1 MVGQELWLAKRKR
14 VNKIADSW
22 HKGFRTE
29 PPTYRPIAV
38 VDIGSNS
45 VRLVVYDGLRR
56 SPAPIFNEKI
66 LCGLGKGVAITGQLN
81 EAAIARALLALRRFR
96 ALAKQMGVKTIY
108 AVATAAAREA
118 SNGAA
123 FIDKAESALGAGI
136 SVLTGKEEARFA
148 ALGVIAGMPEADGIA
163 GDLGGGSLELIDI
176 RDGKLND
183 GITLPIGPLR
193 LMDLSGGS
201 IQRARE
207 IVDEYFAKA
216 VILKQLQ
223 GRSFYAVGGT
233 WRNLARIHM
242 AQVGYP
248 LHVLH
253 HYSVTRQQ
261 AMSIS
266 EVVSGLTSSSLK
278 DVKDMSKSRADTM
291 PFGAMI
297 LQRLLS
303 HSTPKDVVFSVYG
316 VREGLLYS
324 KLPRRK
330 MLADALLSSCWDFAR
345 RYARSPAHELELC
358 DWTDQIFG
366 EHGLPENEEE
376 RRLRY
381 AACLLADIGWRA
393 HPDYRA
399 DRSLGMISQ
408 AAFVGVDHP
417 GRVFLALTVFYRYEG
432 EDNQDGLTRLLDETH
447 MQRAHLLSSM
457 FRLAYILSAAMPGML
472 PKIGLRLDGAKNLV
486 LKVPPKLKDLLGERV
501 EKRLAGLALEM
512 GRTAKIEVK

>member
-1 MVGQELWLAKRKR
+1 V
-14 VNKIADSW
+14 SW

-29 PPTYRPIAV
+29 PPTYRPVAV

-56 SPAPIFNEKI
+56 SPSPIFNEKI
-66 LCGLGKGVAITGQLN
+66 LCGLGKGVAITGNLN

-96 ALAKQMGVKTIY
+96 ALAKQIGVKTIY

-118 SNGAA
+118 SNGPN
-123 FIDKAESALGAGI
+123 FIDQAEKALGAGI

-148 ALGVIAGMPEADGIA
+148 ALGVIAGTPEADGIA

-193 LMDLSGGS
+193 LIDISSGNMV
-201 IQRARE
+201 RARE
-207 IVDEYFAKA
+207 MVDDYLKKA
-216 VILKQLQ
+216 SILEQLK
-223 GRSFYAVGGT
+223 GRTFYAVGGT

-242 AQVGYP
+242 AKINYP

-253 HYSVTRQQ
+253 HYAMSRQQ
-261 AMSIS
+261 ATGIA
-266 EVVSGLTSSSLK
+266 ELVSGLTTSSLK

-291 PFGAMI
+291 PFGAMV
-297 LQRLLS
+297 LERLLD
-303 HSTPKDVVFSVYG
+303 HGKAKDVVCSVYG

-324 KLPRRK
+324 KLPRKK
-330 MLADALLSSCWDFAR
+330 MQADALLSSCWDYAR

-358 DWTDQIFG
+358 DWTDQLFG
-366 EHGLPENEEE
+366 EKALPENDEE

-417 GRVFLALTVFYRYEG
+417 GRVFLALTIFYRYEG
-432 EDNQDGLTRLLDETH
+432 EILKDDLTKLLDETH
-447 MQRAHLLSSM
+447 IERAHLLSSV
-457 FRLAYILSAAMPGML
+457 FRLAYIISAAMPGML
-472 PKIGLRLDGAKNLV
+472 PKIGLRFEGEKTLTLTM
-486 LKVPPKLKDLLGERV
+486 PPKLKDLLGERV
-501 EKRLAGLALEM
+501 EKRLAGLAFEM
-512 GRTAKIEVK
+512 GRIPKIVVKS

>member
-1 MVGQELWLAKRKR
+1 V
-14 VNKIADSW
+14 
-22 HKGFRTE
+22 
-29 PPTYRPIAV
+29 AV

-66 LCGLGKGVAITGQLN
+66 LCGLGKGVAITGNLN

-96 ALAKQMGVKTIY
+96 ALTKQIGVKSIF
-108 AVATAAAREA
+108 ALATAAAREA
-118 SNGAA
+118 NNGPN
-123 FIDKAESALGAGI
+123 FIDKAEKALGAGI
-136 SVLTGKEEARFA
+136 HILTGKEEARYA
-148 ALGVIAGMPEADGIA
+148 ALGVLAGIPEANGIA

-193 LMDLSGGS
+193 LLDLAGGS
-201 IQRARE
+201 LDRARD
-207 IVDEYFAKA
+207 IVDEYFSKA
-216 VILKQLQ
+216 PILEQLQ
-223 GRSFYAVGGT
+223 DRTFYAVGGT

-242 AQVGYP
+242 AQINYP

-253 HYSVTRQQ
+253 HYAMNRQQ
-261 AMSIS
+261 AAGIAN
-266 EVVSGLTSSSLK
+266 VVSGLTSSSLK

-297 LQRLLS
+297 LDRLLH
-303 HSTPKDVVFSVYG
+303 HSKAKDVVTSVYG
-316 VREGLLYS
+316 VREGLLYA
-324 KLPRRK
+324 KLPRKK
-330 MLADALLSSCWDFAR
+330 MESDALLSSCWDFAR

-358 DWTDQIFG
+358 DWTDQLFG
-366 EHGLPENEEE
+366 DNALPENDEE

-417 GRVFLALTVFYRYEG
+417 GRVFLALTIFYRYEG
-432 EDNQDGLTRLLDETH
+432 EDNKDDLTRLLDESH
-447 MQRAHLLSSM
+447 IERAHLLSSI

-472 PKIGLRLDGAKNLV
+472 PKIGLKLDGEKNLI
-486 LKVPPKLKDLLGERV
+486 LIMPPKLKDLLGERV
-501 EKRLAGLALEM
+501 EKRLGELALEM
-512 GRTAKIEVK
+512 GRAAKIQVK